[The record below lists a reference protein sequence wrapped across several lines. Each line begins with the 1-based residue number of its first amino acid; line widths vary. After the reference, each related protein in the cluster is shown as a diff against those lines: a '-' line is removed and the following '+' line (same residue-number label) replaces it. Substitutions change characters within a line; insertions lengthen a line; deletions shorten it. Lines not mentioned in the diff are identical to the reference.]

1 MSRVIVWGILL
12 FVVAS
17 IEAATPPGKDVRD
30 VTQLVKDITSAVVRR
45 DHAFLERT
53 YADEY
58 FHVHATGVVRTK
70 AQWLADHRAGRT
82 RLEYSRPDDIQ
93 VRIYGDT
100 AVALYHLRA
109 KGRLAGRELA
119 EGEIRGMRV
128 FVRRNGR
135 WQCVA
140 AQFTRVQR

>member
-1 MSRVIVWGILL
+1 MSRVVVWGVLL

-17 IEAATPPGKDVRD
+17 MEAATPPGKDVRD
-30 VTQLVKDITSAVVRR
+30 VTQLVKDTHSAIVRR

-53 YADEY
+53 WADEY
-58 FHVHATGVVRTK
+58 LHVHSTGAVRTR

-100 AVALYHLRA
+100 AVALYRVRA
-109 KGRLAGRELA
+109 KGRVAGRERP
-119 EGEIRGMRV
+119 EGDYRVMRV

-140 AQFTRVQR
+140 AQFTRVQH